1 MRRVAGPWVQVEFCR
16 VQEAL
21 VEEDEIDEMG
31 KRDEREEV
39 E

>member
-21 VEEDEIDEMG
+21 VEVEE
-31 KRDEREEV
+31 KDEREEA